1 VGGSLTPPASIAPA
15 SARPGSRPKRPAPRA
30 DAGGPAPRRRSRPGE
45 FTSLAEVREEIDA
58 IDRRLVR
65 LLAARGVAVR
75 AAAAFKPTRAAVRAP
90 RRAARVIANAR
101 RLARAHGMDPDL
113 AARIYRAMIAVFID
127 DEMVEHRRLRSQ
139 RSRKRRSR

>member
-1 VGGSLTPPASIAPA
+1 M
-15 SARPGSRPKRPAPRA
+15 
-30 DAGGPAPRRRSRPGE
+30 
-45 FTSLAEVREEIDA
+45 
-58 IDRRLVR
+58 
-65 LLAARGVAVR
+65 R